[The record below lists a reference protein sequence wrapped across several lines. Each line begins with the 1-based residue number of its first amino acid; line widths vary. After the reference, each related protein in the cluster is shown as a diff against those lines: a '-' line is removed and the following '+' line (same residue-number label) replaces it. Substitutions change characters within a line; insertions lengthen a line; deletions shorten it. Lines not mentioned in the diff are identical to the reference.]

1 MSEYIVNL
9 LNWRSRGGGR
19 DNQERFTSTAAD
31 REATLSN
38 PERRDLVDEVGQNSL
53 KGIPFAPFAHR

>member
-1 MSEYIVNL
+1 MLECIVSL

-31 REATLSN
+31 RKATLSN
-38 PERRDLVDEVGQNSL
+38 PERRELVDEVGQNSL
-53 KGIPFAPFAHR
+53 KGIPIAPFAHR

>member
-38 PERRDLVDEVGQNSL
+38 PERGELVD
-53 KGIPFAPFAHR
+53 

>member
-1 MSEYIVNL
+1 MSEYIVNP

-31 REATLSN
+31 R
-38 PERRDLVDEVGQNSL
+38 RQVDQNSL

>member
-19 DNQERFTSTAAD
+19 DEERSTSTAAD
-31 REATLSN
+31 RE
-38 PERRDLVDEVGQNSL
+38 EG
-53 KGIPFAPFAHR
+53 